1 MEKKASRV
9 GASCLKACGLD
20 MLTTRSLEEYEE
32 VAVAL
37 ALDMDKLWDVRKK
50 LEDSRMTN
58 ALFDTKRWVQNFEKG
73 LSAVWR
79 AHEKGKQKADIF
91 VEDERGVNLD

>member
-1 MEKKASRV
+1 
-9 GASCLKACGLD
+9 

-58 ALFDTKRWVQNFEKG
+58 ALFDTKRWVENFEKG
-73 LSAVWR
+73 LSAAWTD
-79 AHEKGKQKADIF
+79 HEKGKQKADIF
-91 VEDERGVNLD
+91 VEDDRGISLE